1 MPKAT
6 RWHKLPVMSILLPL
20 VIYGVMGEAV
30 FAGEISVTDRRIDVN
45 EEVLLLDLRL
55 KGLFS
60 ERTLNAIQA
69 GMTTRLA
76 IKIRL
81 SPRGRPAFEKD
92 LVFQIHHDIWEGQFL
107 VLKRASPPDTLRTTA
122 LDTVQQFCTEIDRV
136 ELIPIEHILPD
147 EPFGLKLR
155 IGIDTSTPEQAR
167 RTRKWLAP
175 PQEDDEVDSPG
186 GVRIDLGNV
195 IDFFFNIYKPQEQS
209 PWIDLGTYV
218 GRVTDR
224 MTLEE
229 LP

>member
-1 MPKAT
+1 
-6 RWHKLPVMSILLPL
+6 MSILFPL
-20 VIYGVMGEAV
+20 VIYGITGEAV
-30 FAGEISVTDRRIDVN
+30 VAGEISVADRRIDVDQ
-45 EEVLLLDLRL
+45 EVLLLDLRL
-55 KGLFS
+55 KDLFS
-60 ERTLNAIQA
+60 ERTLNAIHA

-92 LVFQIHHDIWEGQFL
+92 LIFQIHHDIWEGQFL
-107 VLKRASPPDTLRTTA
+107 VLKRASLPDTLRTTA
-122 LDTVQQFCTEIDRV
+122 LDTVRQFCTEIDRV
-136 ELIPIEHILPD
+136 ELFPIEHIIPD

-155 IGIDTSTPEQAR
+155 IGVDTSTPEQAR

-175 PQEDDEVDSPG
+175 PQEGDEVNSPS
-186 GVRIDLGNV
+186 GVRIDLGDV

-218 GRVTDR
+218 GRVSDR
-224 MTLEE
+224 MTVEE